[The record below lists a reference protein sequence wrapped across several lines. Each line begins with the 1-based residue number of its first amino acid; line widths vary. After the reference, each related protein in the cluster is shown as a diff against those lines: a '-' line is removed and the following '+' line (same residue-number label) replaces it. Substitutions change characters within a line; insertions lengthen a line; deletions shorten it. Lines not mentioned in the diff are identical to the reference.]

1 MLSSTTG
8 LVMAFLFDFR
18 PEVYVVLLVS
28 LVALSTFVVLNQFEE
43 RNTARNTLRQLD
55 DYQVENQRDHEL
67 LAPLRD
73 RLLEPLVNGFS
84 RLGGRF
90 NPPEYVESVRRKH
103 VQAGIYSAERVERFL
118 AGRILCFALTPFW
131 LAFTFFVNPL
141 ALGGLPQ
148 LVLAAVGVAG
158 LIIVP
163 NSRLTAKVETRAKGI
178 QQAMPDVL
186 DLLVISVEAGLGF
199 EQAVD
204 RVIENVPG
212 ELSDEFARVLG
223 ETSAGSS
230 RADAL
235 RGLEER
241 VDLPEIRSFVLA
253 MIQADR
259 FGVSIGRVLRS
270 QADEMR
276 IKRRQLAQ
284 EQAQKAPVKMLIPM
298 VFCIFPALFVVIL
311 GPAIINIS
319 ETLG

>member
-1 MLSSTTG
+1 MLETLSI
-8 LVMAFLFDFR
+8 VPA
-18 PEVYVVLLVS
+18 EVYVFALVCLLAVGTFTVLS
-28 LVALSTFVVLNQFEE
+28 RYEE
-43 RNTARNTLRQLD
+43 RNTARSTLRQLD
-55 DYQVENQRDHEL
+55 DYQVANQRDQEL

-73 RLLEPLVNGFS
+73 RVLQPVLAAFS

-90 NPPEYVESVRRKH
+90 NPPDYVDSVRLKH
-103 VQAGIYSAERVERFL
+103 VQAGIYSPERVERFL
-118 AGRILCFALTPFW
+118 AVRIVFFALIPVW
-131 LAFTFFVNPL
+131 LIVVFVINPL
-141 ALGGLPQ
+141 QMSGMLQ
-148 LVLAAVGVAG
+148 LVLAGVGVAG
-158 LIIVP
+158 LAIGP
-163 NSRLTAKVETRAKGI
+163 NTRLDSKVEERAKSV
-178 QQAMPDVL
+178 QRSLPDVL

-204 RVIENVPG
+204 RVIANVPG

-223 ETSAGSS
+223 ETSAGAS

-235 RGLEER
+235 RGLQER
-241 VDLPEIRSFVLA
+241 VDLPEVRSFVLA

-259 FGVSIGRVLRS
+259 FGVSIGRVLRG

-311 GPAIINIS
+311 GPALINIS
-319 ETLG
+319 ESLG